1 VFAAHAAF
9 NPEALNLDGMETKMT
24 ILSSAFMRFGFAVSG
39 ISLVCFPAFAQDSVN
54 IYSYRQPPLIAP
66 VLSAFTA
73 KTGIKTNVLFL
84 DKGLEERILAEGE
97 NSPADVILTVDIAR
111 LTSIVDK
118 GVTQPVIDDTINSK
132 IPAEFR
138 DAGGDWFGL
147 TKRGRVVYASKE
159 RVAQNEITYS
169 ELADPK
175 WKGKICT
182 RSGQHD
188 YNLALI
194 SSIIAHD
201 GVEKTEGWLQ
211 GVKANL
217 ARKPEGGDR
226 DQVKAIFAGECDIAI
241 GNTYYIGQMLTNDK
255 EPEQKDWAGAIKIL
269 LPDAAGRGTHVNL
282 SGMAMAKYAP
292 DKASALALMQ
302 FLASDEA
309 QKIYAEQ
316 VFEYPVD
323 PAVKP
328 SDLVASWGALKADKL
343 PLGEI
348 AKNRKA
354 ASEMV
359 DRVAFDDGN

>member
-1 VFAAHAAF
+1 MEIQMTYLSDAILRPAFAAVC
-9 NPEALNLDGMETKMT
+9 LT
-24 ILSSAFMRFGFAVSG
+24 FAVSAQP
-39 ISLVCFPAFAQDSVN
+39 IPAFAQDSVN
-54 IYSYRQPPLIAP
+54 IYSYRQPPLIEP

-111 LTSIVDK
+111 LSSIVDK
-118 GVTQPVIDDTINSK
+118 GVTQPVTNDTINSS
-132 IPAEFR
+132 IPTEYR
-138 DAGGDWFGL
+138 DPAGNWFGL
-147 TKRGRVVYASKE
+147 TKRARVIYASKE
-159 RVAQNEITYS
+159 RVTQNEITYA

-194 SSIIAHD
+194 SSVIAHE
-201 GVEKTEGWLQ
+201 GAEKAESWLT

-226 DQVKAIFAGECDIAI
+226 DQAKAIFAGECDIAI
-241 GNTYYIGQMLTNDK
+241 GNTYYVGQMLTNEK
-255 EPEQKDWAGAIKIL
+255 EPEQKEWAGAIKIL
-269 LPDAAGRGTHVNL
+269 FPDAANRGSHVNV
-282 SGMAMAKYAP
+282 SGMAMAKHAP
-292 DKASALALMQ
+292 NKAAALSLME

-309 QKIYAEQ
+309 QKIYAQQ
-316 VFEYPVD
+316 VYEYPVD
-323 PAVKP
+323 PAALP
-328 SDLVASWGALKADKL
+328 SDLVASWGPLKADTL
-343 PLGEI
+343 PLADI

-359 DRVAFDDGN
+359 DRVAFDDGSGS

>member
-1 VFAAHAAF
+1 MELKMYTLCRAFARPALAA
-9 NPEALNLDGMETKMT
+9 
-24 ILSSAFMRFGFAVSG
+24 ISLSLAVIAQPVSAFAE
-39 ISLVCFPAFAQDSVN
+39 DTVN
-54 IYSYRQPPLIAP
+54 VYSYRQPPLIEP
-66 VLSAFTA
+66 VLRAFTE

-111 LTSIVDK
+111 LSSIVEK
-118 GVTQPVIDDTINSK
+118 GVTQPVTEDAINAR
-132 IPAEFR
+132 IPAEYR
-138 DAGGDWFGL
+138 DPAGNWFGL
-147 TKRGRVVYASKE
+147 TKRGRVVYASKD
-159 RVAQNEITYS
+159 RVAQNEITYA

-188 YNLALI
+188 YNLALLA
-194 SSIIAHD
+194 SIIAHD
-201 GVEKTEGWLQ
+201 GAEKAEAWLT

-226 DQVKAIFAGECDIAI
+226 DQAKAIFAGECDLAI
-241 GNTYYIGQMLTNDK
+241 GNTYYVGQMLTNEK
-255 EPEQKDWAGAIKIL
+255 EPEQKDWAGSIKIL
-269 LPDAAGRGTHVNL
+269 FPDAAGRGTHVNV

-292 DKASALALMQ
+292 NKTAALSLME
-302 FLASDEA
+302 FLASEDA
-309 QKIYAEQ
+309 QKIYAEK

-323 PAVKP
+323 PTVPP
-328 SDLVASWGALKADKL
+328 SDLVASWGALKADPL
-343 PLGEI
+343 PLAEI

-359 DRVAFDDGN
+359 DRVAFDDGSGS

>member
-1 VFAAHAAF
+1 
-9 NPEALNLDGMETKMT
+9 MT
-24 ILSSAFMRFGFAVSG
+24 LLSGASLRPVLAAVSLS
-39 ISLVCFPAFAQDSVN
+39 IASFATPITASAEDVVN
-54 IYSYRQPPLIAP
+54 IYSYRQPPLIEP
-66 VLSAFTA
+66 VLTAFTA

-97 NSPADVILTVDIAR
+97 NSPADVILAVDIAR
-111 LTSIVDK
+111 LSSIVDK
-118 GVTQPVIDDTINSK
+118 GVTQPVTDEAINGK
-132 IPAEFR
+132 IPAEYR
-138 DAGGDWFGL
+138 DPAGNWFGL
-147 TKRGRVVYASKE
+147 TKRGRVIYASKD
-159 RVAQNEITYS
+159 RVAQNEITYA

-194 SSIIAHD
+194 SSVIAHE
-201 GVEKTEGWLQ
+201 GPEKAESWLT

-226 DQVKAIFAGECDIAI
+226 DQAKAIFAGECDIAL
-241 GNTYYIGQMLTNDK
+241 GNTYYVGQMLTNEK
-255 EPEQKDWAGAIKIL
+255 EPEQKDWAGAIKVL
-269 LPDAAGRGTHVNL
+269 FPDAAGNGTHVNV

-292 DKASALALMQ
+292 NKASALALMF
-302 FLASDEA
+302 FLASEEA
-309 QKIYAEQ
+309 QKIYAEK

-323 PAVKP
+323 PAVAP
-328 SDLVASWGALKADKL
+328 SELVANWGVLKGDSL
-343 PLGEI
+343 PLVDI

-359 DRVAFDDGN
+359 DRVAFDDGSGS

>member
-1 VFAAHAAF
+1 M
-9 NPEALNLDGMETKMT
+9 D
-24 ILSSAFMRFGFAVSG
+24 ILSGAFAR
-39 ISLVCFPAFAQDSVN
+39 PAFAAISLSLAVFAQPVSAFAEDIVN
-54 IYSYRQPPLIAP
+54 IYSYRQPPLIEP
-66 VLSAFTA
+66 VLKAFTE
-73 KTGIKTNVLFL
+73 KTGIKSNVLFL

-111 LTSIVDK
+111 LSSIVEK
-118 GVTQPVIDDTINSK
+118 GITQPVADDAINAR
-132 IPAEFR
+132 IPAEYR
-138 DAGGDWFGL
+138 DPAGNWFGL

-159 RVAQNEITYS
+159 RVAQNEITYA

-188 YNLALI
+188 YNLALL

-201 GVEKTEGWLQ
+201 GAEKAEAWLT

-226 DQVKAIFAGECDIAI
+226 DQAKAIFAGECDLAI
-241 GNTYYIGQMLTNDK
+241 GNTYYVGQMLTNEK

-269 LPDAAGRGTHVNL
+269 FPDAAGRGTHVNV

-292 DKASALALMQ
+292 NKTSALSLME
-302 FLASDEA
+302 FLASEDA
-309 QKIYAEQ
+309 QKIYAEK

-323 PAVKP
+323 PTVPP
-328 SDLVASWGALKADKL
+328 SDLVASWGALKADTL
-343 PLGEI
+343 PLAEI

-359 DRVAFDDGN
+359 DRVAFDDGSGS

>member
-1 VFAAHAAF
+1 MTYLSDAFA
-9 NPEALNLDGMETKMT
+9 
-24 ILSSAFMRFGFAVSG
+24 R
-39 ISLVCFPAFAQDSVN
+39 PAFAAICFTLAVSAQPTLAFSQDSVN
-54 IYSYRQPPLIAP
+54 IYSYRQPPLIEP

-111 LTSIVDK
+111 LSSIVDK
-118 GVTQPVIDDTINSK
+118 GVTQPVNDDAINSK
-132 IPAEFR
+132 IPAEYR
-138 DAGGDWFGL
+138 DPAGNWFGL
-147 TKRGRVVYASKE
+147 TKRARVVYASKE
-159 RVAQNEITYS
+159 RVAQNEITYV

-194 SSIIAHD
+194 SSIIAHE
-201 GVEKTEGWLQ
+201 GAEKAESWLT

-226 DQVKAIFAGECDIAI
+226 DQAKAIFAGECDIAL
-241 GNTYYIGQMLTNDK
+241 GNTYYVGQMLTNEK
-255 EPEQKDWAGAIKIL
+255 EPEQKEWAGAIKIL
-269 LPDAAGRGTHVNL
+269 FPDAAGRGSHVNV

-292 DKASALALMQ
+292 NKAAALSLMEY
-302 FLASDEA
+302 LASDEA

-323 PAVKP
+323 PSVSP
-328 SDLVASWGALKADKL
+328 SDLVKAWGPLKADTL
-343 PLGEI
+343 PLAEI

-359 DRVAFDDGN
+359 DRVAFDDGSGR